1 MLDEKGLEV
10 RGYRTAKA
18 KGFIIGFK
26 GLDVKVEVTKKIKL
40 LDSNVK
46 VELANEHGFEVE
58 GYNTT
63 KLGSFKLGFWVLM
76 SKSRPQ

>member
-1 MLDEKGLEV
+1 MLDEKGVEV
-10 RGYRTAKA
+10 RGYRTTKA
-18 KGFIIGFK
+18 KGPTIGSRSSN
-26 GLDVKVEVTKKIKL
+26 VKIEVAKKIKL

-46 VELANEHGFEVE
+46 QELANEHGFEIE

-63 KLGSFKLGFWVLM
+63 KLQSFKLGFRILM